1 MDAIDMMK
9 NELKESLPLPSDAT
23 AGDDSIKEPI
33 KLGDDSN
40 LLLVTTTTAGDQ
52 PDSLRVK
59 AGERDDAADAAPA
72 SSVADTDLGKV
83 GLKLKAVSAFG
94 SGRDDNRLLVGD
106 AAPAATTDYLV
117 SSSLDKYTTGGGSSS
132 SKASALGE
140 AKDNKDQ
147 TIDRLGEELAKAKGE
162 LAAYTSFQSE
172 WELDRQADGKVNQVI
187 EAYEKLCVEQ
197 KSTLHEKQ
205 QLEEELST
213 LWQEV
218 EKYATKQCAWEDEKK
233 VMDADKVS
241 LKARLDAA
249 TAVSLDGG
257 EDDMLRLTEERFRA
271 EEARVGAQLEVLR
284 KEKDEAVEGQQA
296 SKEAARGATAQAE
309 RAMAEK
315 ERAHAEV
322 QGMRQDLER
331 FAAMRQSWSD
341 EKTSMEKNV
350 KSAEAKLKAQDG
362 DAKQAV
368 AQAAALKDE
377 IAAMKKWKQDQ
388 TRASAKS
395 SRADDSLVQDKERA
409 ETEVKTLRQD
419 LERFAAMRQS
429 WSEEKAS
436 MERQVR
442 VLEESS
448 VRQAQSA
455 TSSSTDMSA
464 KVRLARDQALA
475 EGSVERNRLER
486 QIAAQQQQMEEQR
499 RQQTTW
505 EQERRSHSNDLD
517 AVRQAQDTMRAKE
530 GAALD
535 DAAEARSRLEVLES
549 KERAWNEERR
559 GYEERLRQMWSLTTG
574 ADRASV
580 QGRGGAPA
588 VPEANGF
595 NAYGSAQSQPQL
607 SPRHARP
614 HQHQSPPPPSS
625 PRPNGINVYGQGS
638 SHYMNGPSSAG
649 AVASPGA
656 PAGFGSPGVTPGSAT
671 VAVPSSSPGGADLM
685 RLQQELMATKSERDQ
700 LKNKLEIP
708 LRRRSVFGHE
718 LQMANV
724 EAEYAQREEEHTL
737 ARLREEVDEFES
749 PSAFLDNFFASL
761 TDGGPPPALTPQD
774 VSYSRSRL

>member
-1 MDAIDMMK
+1 MNSTKDTIDAIDMMK
-9 NELKESLPLPSDAT
+9 NALKESPSLPSDAT
-23 AGDDSIKEPI
+23 AGDGSN
-33 KLGDDSN
+33 N
-40 LLLVTTTTAGDQ
+40 LLLVTTATAGDQ
-52 PDSLRVK
+52 PDSLLVK
-59 AGERDDAADAAPA
+59 AGGGDDAADVAPA

-117 SSSLDKYTTGGGSSS
+117 SSSLDKYTAGGGGSSS

-218 EKYATKQCAWEDEKK
+218 EKYATKQCAWEDDKK

-271 EEARVGAQLEVLR
+271 EEARVMAQLEVLR

-341 EKTSMEKNV
+341 EKTSLEKNV

-377 IAAMKKWKQDQ
+377 IAAMKKWKQGQ

-395 SRADDSLVQDKERA
+395 SRTNDSLVQDKERA

-455 TSSSTDMSA
+455 TSSSTDLSA

-499 RQQTTW
+499 RQQSTW

-530 GAALD
+530 NAALD
-535 DAAEARSRLEVLES
+535 DAAKARSRLEVLES

-559 GYEERLRQMWSLTTG
+559 GYEERLRQMWSLSTG
-574 ADRASV
+574 TDRASV
-580 QGRGGAPA
+580 QGQGGAPA
-588 VPEANGF
+588 MPAANGF
-595 NAYGSAQSQPQL
+595 NAYGSAQGQPQL

-614 HQHQSPPPPSS
+614 PQHQSPPPPSS
-625 PRPNGINVYGQGS
+625 PRPNGINVYGQNS

-649 AVASPGA
+649 
-656 PAGFGSPGVTPGSAT
+656 FGSPSGVTPGSAT
-671 VAVPSSSPGGADLM
+671 VAAPASSPGGADLM

-774 VSYSRSRL
+774 VSYSRGRL